1 MDFSFKIEGLD
12 KIGQATTRVQ
22 AEVRKELEKALYASA
37 LRIEKEAKK
46 SILSGNK
53 SGRVYTTRFLTNKK
67 TGGIF
72 PTESRPPHKA
82 SAKGEA
88 PASDTGRLVNSITTY
103 VKKTG
108 ALEAFVVAG
117 RGTVKYA
124 RMLEYGTAKMG
135 ARPFMIPAYEK
146 SKAWIQERLNKAVV
160 DAAIKSTRK

>member
-22 AEVRKELEKALYASA
+22 AEVGKELEKALYASA

-46 SILSGNK
+46 SILSGSK
-53 SGRVYTTRFLTNKK
+53 SGRIYKRRTVTHR
-67 TGGIF
+67 
-72 PTESRPPHKA
+72 A
-82 SAKGEA
+82 SAPDEA
-88 PASDTGRLVNSITTY
+88 PASDTGRLVNSITSY
-103 VKKTG
+103 INKTG

-135 ARPFMIPAYEK
+135 ARPFMFPAYEK